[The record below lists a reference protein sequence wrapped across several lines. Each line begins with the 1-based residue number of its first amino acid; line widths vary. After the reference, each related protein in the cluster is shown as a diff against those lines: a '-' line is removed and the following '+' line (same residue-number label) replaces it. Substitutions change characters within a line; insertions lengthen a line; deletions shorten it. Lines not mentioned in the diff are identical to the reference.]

1 MTENQVN
8 NMENQ
13 PKLMQFI
20 RGKGKRVPK
29 MENGEP
35 VRDAKGKIVMVREK
49 GLPRGILVADEVG
62 REVRIGWSY
71 VNKRVD
77 NFDKEIGMRIAM
89 GRMSTPSNERI
100 IPHAVLKEIIPF
112 SDRVQKYFKITV

>member
-8 NMENQ
+8 DMENQ

-29 MENGEP
+29 MENGKP

-71 VNKRVD
+71 VNRKVD

-89 GRMSTPSNERI
+89 GRMYTPSDERKM
-100 IPHAVLKEIIPF
+100 PYAVLKEITPF
-112 SDRVQKYFKITV
+112 ADRVQRYFKISV